1 MQTVITIIM
10 LVAMLALA
18 LTFFFGA
25 LLYAYRTKQ
34 ETREILSNRNKL
46 AYELQE
52 RRKKDL

>member
-1 MQTVITIIM
+1 
-10 LVAMLALA
+10 MLALA